1 MIPRGADSA
10 SHVPADSTGAAQT
23 IAAPAG
29 ACYAAAVPF
38 NHILGQATAIA
49 TLETALRGGRV
60 HHAYRFEGPDGTGK
74 ELAAFALAQ
83 ALVCN
88 AGEVLGCGRC
98 DACRRAV
105 TFSDERPRSPHHP
118 DVMIIER
125 AFYPPETFTPP
136 KNEATQVSIEQIR
149 TIVLAHAAYPAHE
162 GRARVFIVRRAEEL
176 SVGAANAMLKTL
188 EEPRNGT
195 HFILLTARP
204 DRLLDTIRS
213 RTLPVR
219 FAPLPDDVVRSILR
233 GHDVPEDRHD
243 LAVELA
249 AGSASLALE
258 LVDEERTALRDA
270 FVSEALA
277 AVSARDLG
285 PAVAFAESRDK
296 DKDQLKDDLRAL
308 AASLARQARQSV
320 DHAPRAAGIAA
331 KRYEAVAKAV
341 SNLDRNASA
350 PLTMIAMIQDMREA
364 LG

>member
-1 MIPRGADSA
+1 
-10 SHVPADSTGAAQT
+10 
-23 IAAPAG
+23 
-29 ACYAAAVPF
+29 VPF
-38 NHILGQATAIA
+38 NHIRGQATAVA
-49 TLETALRGGRV
+49 TLEKALRGGRV

-74 ELAAFALAQ
+74 ELAALALAQ
-83 ALVCN
+83 ALVCS
-88 AGEVLGCGRC
+88 GGDVLGCGIC

-105 TFSDERPRSPHHP
+105 TFSEERPRASHHP

-176 SVGAANAMLKTL
+176 SIGAANAMLKTL

-219 FAPLPDDVVRSILR
+219 FAPLPDEIVRSVLQAR
-233 GHDVPEDRHD
+233 GVPEERHA
-243 LAVELA
+243 LAIELA
-249 AGSASLALE
+249 GGSASLALE
-258 LVDEERTALRDA
+258 LADEERTVARDA
-270 FVSEALA
+270 FVAEALA

-285 PAVAFAESRDK
+285 AAVAFGESRDK

-320 DHAPRAAGIAA
+320 DSAPRTAGIAA

-341 SNLDRNASA
+341 VNLDRNASA
-350 PLTMIAMIQDMREA
+350 ALTMIAMIQDMREA

>member
-1 MIPRGADSA
+1 M
-10 SHVPADSTGAAQT
+10 
-23 IAAPAG
+23 
-29 ACYAAAVPF
+29 PF
-38 NHILGQATAIA
+38 THIRGQATAVA

-83 ALVCN
+83 ALVCT
-88 AGEVLGCGRC
+88 AGDPLGCGRC

-105 TFSDERPRSPHHP
+105 TFADEKPHSPLHP

-125 AFYPPETFTPP
+125 AFYPPEMFTPP
-136 KNEATQVSIEQIR
+136 KNETAQISIEQIR
-149 TIVLAHAAYPAHE
+149 TIVLAHAAYPSHE

-176 SVGAANAMLKTL
+176 SIGAANSLLKTL

-195 HFILLTARP
+195 HFILITARP
-204 DRLLDTIRS
+204 DRLLNTIRS

-233 GHDVPEDRHD
+233 DRNVPEDRHELAID
-243 LAVELA
+243 LAG
-249 AGSASLALE
+249 GSASLALE
-258 LVDEERTALRDA
+258 LVDEERTAARDA
-270 FVSEALA
+270 FVAEALA
-277 AVSARDLG
+277 AVNARDLG
-285 PAVAFAESRDK
+285 AAVAFGESRDK

-308 AASLARQARQSV
+308 AASLARLARQTV
-320 DHAPRAAGIAA
+320 DSAPRTAGVAA

-341 SNLDRNASA
+341 VNLDRNASA
-350 PLTMIAMIQDMREA
+350 ALTMISMIQDMREA

>member
-1 MIPRGADSA
+1 M
-10 SHVPADSTGAAQT
+10 
-23 IAAPAG
+23 
-29 ACYAAAVPF
+29 PF
-38 NHILGQATAIA
+38 THILGQATAVA
-49 TLETALRGGRV
+49 TLTAALRGGRV

-88 AGEVLGCGRC
+88 AGDVLGCGHC

-105 TFSDERPRSPHHP
+105 TFSEERPRSSHHP

-125 AFYPPETFTPP
+125 AFYPPDTFTPP
-136 KNEATQVSIEQIR
+136 KNETTQISIEQIR
-149 TIVLAHAAYPAHE
+149 TIVLAHASYPAHE
-162 GRARVFIVRRAEEL
+162 GRARVFLVRRAEEL
-176 SVGAANAMLKTL
+176 SIGAANALLKTL

-195 HFILLTARP
+195 HFILLTARA

-219 FAPLPDDVVRSILR
+219 FAPLPDEIVRSIL
-233 GHDVPEDRHD
+233 HKEKVPEERHD

-258 LVDEERTALRDA
+258 LVDEERTVARNAFIDA
-270 FVSEALA
+270 AMA
-277 AVSARDLG
+277 AVNTPYLG
-285 PAVAFAESRDK
+285 LAVAFSESLDK
-296 DKDQLKDDLRAL
+296 DKDVLKDDLRAL

-320 DHAPRAAGIAA
+320 NHAPRVAGVAA
-331 KRYEAVAKAV
+331 KRYEAVARAV
-341 SNLDRNASA
+341 VNLDRNAS
-350 PLTMIAMIQDMREA
+350 PSLTMVAMIQDMKEA

>member
-1 MIPRGADSA
+1 M
-10 SHVPADSTGAAQT
+10 
-23 IAAPAG
+23 
-29 ACYAAAVPF
+29 PF
-38 NHILGQATAIA
+38 THIRGQATAVA

-83 ALVCN
+83 ALVCT
-88 AGEVLGCGRC
+88 AGDPLGCGRC

-105 TFSDERPRSPHHP
+105 TFADEKPHSPLHP

-125 AFYPPETFTPP
+125 AFYPPEMFTPP
-136 KNEATQVSIEQIR
+136 KNETAQISIEQIR
-149 TIVLAHAAYPAHE
+149 TIVLAHAAYPSHE

-176 SVGAANAMLKTL
+176 SIGAANSLLKTL

-195 HFILLTARP
+195 HFILITARP
-204 DRLLDTIRS
+204 DRLLNTIRS

-233 GHDVPEDRHD
+233 DRNVPEDRHELAID
-243 LAVELA
+243 LAG
-249 AGSASLALE
+249 GSASLALE
-258 LVDEERTALRDA
+258 LVDEERMAARDA
-270 FVSEALA
+270 FVAEALA
-277 AVSARDLG
+277 AVNARDLG
-285 PAVAFAESRDK
+285 AAVAFGESRDK

-308 AASLARQARQSV
+308 AASLARLARQTV
-320 DHAPRAAGIAA
+320 DSAPRTAGVAA

-341 SNLDRNASA
+341 VNLDRNASA
-350 PLTMIAMIQDMREA
+350 ALTMISMIQDMREA

>member
-1 MIPRGADSA
+1 M
-10 SHVPADSTGAAQT
+10 
-23 IAAPAG
+23 
-29 ACYAAAVPF
+29 PF
-38 NHILGQATAIA
+38 DHILGQATAVA
-49 TLETALRGGRV
+49 TLTTALRGGRV

-74 ELAAFALAQ
+74 ERAAFALAQ
-83 ALVCN
+83 ALVCS
-88 AGEVLGCGRC
+88 AGDVLGCG
-98 DACRRAV
+98 ACSACKRAV
-105 TFSDERPRSPHHP
+105 TFSEERPRSPHHP

-136 KNEATQVSIEQIR
+136 KNETTQISIEQIR

-162 GRARVFIVRRAEEL
+162 GRARVFLLRRAEEL
-176 SVGAANAMLKTL
+176 SVGAANALLKTL
-188 EEPRNGT
+188 EEPRQGT

-204 DRLLDTIRS
+204 DRLLNTIRS

-219 FAPLPDDVVRSILR
+219 FGPLPDEVVRSVLR
-233 GHDVPEDRHD
+233 AHQIAEERHD
-243 LAVELA
+243 LAVEIA

-258 LVDEERTALRDA
+258 LVDEERTALREA

-285 PAVAFAESRDK
+285 AAVAFAESRDK

-308 AASLARQARQSV
+308 AASLARLARQSV
-320 DHAPRAAGIAA
+320 VSAPRTAGVAA

-341 SNLDRNASA
+341 ANLDRNASA

>member
-1 MIPRGADSA
+1 
-10 SHVPADSTGAAQT
+10 
-23 IAAPAG
+23 
-29 ACYAAAVPF
+29 VPF
-38 NHILGQATAIA
+38 NHILGQTTAVA

-83 ALVCN
+83 ALVCTET
-88 AGEVLGCGRC
+88 AKEPLGCGVC
-98 DACRRAV
+98 SACHRAV
-105 TFSDERPRSPHHP
+105 TLADEKPRSPLHP

-125 AFYPPETFTPP
+125 AFYPPEMFTPP
-136 KNEATQVSIEQIR
+136 RNETQQISIEQIR

-162 GRARVFIVRRAEEL
+162 GRSRVFIIRRAEEL
-176 SVGAANAMLKTL
+176 SVAAANALLKTL

-195 HFILLTARP
+195 HFILLTART
-204 DRLLDTIRS
+204 DRLLNTIRS

-233 GHDVPEDRHD
+233 ANQVPEARHE

-249 AGSASLALE
+249 GGSASLALE
-258 LVDEERTALRDA
+258 LVDEERTAARDA
-270 FVSEALA
+270 FVAEALA

-285 PAVAFAESRDK
+285 AAVAFGESRDK

-308 AASLARQARQSV
+308 AASLARQARLNV
-320 DHAPRAAGIAA
+320 DSAPRVAGVAA

-341 SNLDRNASA
+341 VNLDRNASA

>member
-1 MIPRGADSA
+1 MS
-10 SHVPADSTGAAQT
+10 
-23 IAAPAG
+23 
-29 ACYAAAVPF
+29 F
-38 NHILGQATAIA
+38 NHIRGQATAVA

-83 ALVCN
+83 ALVCS

-105 TFSDERPRSPHHP
+105 TFADERPRSPLHP

-125 AFYPPETFTPP
+125 AFYPPEMFTPP
-136 KNEATQVSIEQIR
+136 RNETQQVSIEQIR
-149 TIVLAHAAYPAHE
+149 TIVLAHAAYASHE
-162 GRARVFIVRRAEEL
+162 GRARVFILRRAEEL
-176 SVGAANAMLKTL
+176 SVAAANALLKTL

-195 HFILLTARP
+195 HFILLTARS
-204 DRLLDTIRS
+204 DRLLNTIRS

-219 FAPLPDDVVRSILR
+219 FAPLPDEVVRSVLR
-233 GHDVPEDRHD
+233 ARGVPEERHD

-249 AGSASLALE
+249 GGSASLALE
-258 LVDEERTALRDA
+258 LVDEERTAARDA
-270 FVSEALA
+270 FVAEALA

-285 PAVAFAESRDK
+285 AAVAFAETREK

-308 AASLARQARQSV
+308 AASLARQARQTV
-320 DHAPRAAGIAA
+320 DTAPRVAGIAA
-331 KRYEAVAKAV
+331 KRYEAVARAV
-341 SNLDRNASA
+341 VNLDRNASA

>member
-1 MIPRGADSA
+1 MYRN
-10 SHVPADSTGAAQT
+10 TGSSVQA
-23 IAAPAG
+23 IAAPAR
-29 ACYAAAVPF
+29 ACYAAGVAF
-38 NHILGQATAIA
+38 NHIRGQATAVA
-49 TLETALRGGRV
+49 TLETALRGNRV

-83 ALVCN
+83 ALVCS
-88 AGEVLGCGRC
+88 AGDVLGCGRC

-105 TFSDERPRSPHHP
+105 TFSEERPRSPHHP

-136 KNEATQVSIEQIR
+136 KNETQQISIEQIR

-162 GRARVFIVRRAEEL
+162 GRARVFILRRAEEL
-176 SVGAANAMLKTL
+176 SIGAANALLKTL

-204 DRLLDTIRS
+204 DRLLNTIRS

-219 FAPLPDDVVRSILR
+219 FAPLPDEVVRSVLR
-233 GHDVPEDRHD
+233 ARSIPEERHD

-258 LVDEERTALRDA
+258 LVDEERTVARDA

-277 AVSARDLG
+277 AVAAPNLG
-285 PAVAFAESRDK
+285 AAVAFGESREK

-308 AASLARQARQSV
+308 AASLAREARQCV
-320 DHAPRAAGIAA
+320 DTAPRQAGVAA

-341 SNLDRNASA
+341 VNLDRNASV
-350 PLTMIAMIQDMREA
+350 PLTMIAMIQDMRET
-364 LG
+364 LR

>member
-1 MIPRGADSA
+1 M
-10 SHVPADSTGAAQT
+10 
-23 IAAPAG
+23 
-29 ACYAAAVPF
+29 PF
-38 NHILGQATAIA
+38 NHIRGQATAVA

-83 ALVCN
+83 ALVCT
-88 AGEVLGCGRC
+88 GGDVLGCGRC
-98 DACRRAV
+98 SACARAV
-105 TFSDERPRSPHHP
+105 TFADEKPRSPLHP

-125 AFYPPETFTPP
+125 AFYPPEMFSPP
-136 KNEATQVSIEQIR
+136 KNETQQVSIEQIR

-162 GRARVFIVRRAEEL
+162 GRARVFILRRAEEL
-176 SVGAANAMLKTL
+176 SIAAANALLKTL
-188 EEPRNGT
+188 EEPRDGT
-195 HFILLTARP
+195 HFILLTART
-204 DRLLDTIRS
+204 DRLLNTIRS

-219 FAPLPDDVVRSILR
+219 FAPLPDDVVRSVLR
-233 GHDVPEDRHD
+233 ARGVPEARHE

-249 AGSASLALE
+249 GGSASLALE
-258 LVDEERTALRDA
+258 LVDEERTVARDA
-270 FVSEALA
+270 FVAEALA

-285 PAVAFAESRDK
+285 AAVAFAETRDK

-308 AASLARQARQSV
+308 AASLARQARQTV
-320 DHAPRAAGIAA
+320 DTAPRVAGVAA

-341 SNLDRNASA
+341 VNLDRNASA

>member
-1 MIPRGADSA
+1 M
-10 SHVPADSTGAAQT
+10 
-23 IAAPAG
+23 
-29 ACYAAAVPF
+29 PF
-38 NHILGQATAIA
+38 NHIRGQATAVA

-83 ALVCN
+83 ALVCTE
-88 AGEVLGCGRC
+88 GDVLGCGRC

-105 TFSDERPRSPHHP
+105 TFADGRPRSPLHP

-125 AFYPPETFTPP
+125 AFYPPEMFTPP
-136 KNEATQVSIEQIR
+136 KNETQQVSIEQIR

-162 GRARVFIVRRAEEL
+162 GRARVFILRRAEEL
-176 SVGAANAMLKTL
+176 SVAAANALLKTL

-195 HFILLTARP
+195 HFILLTARA
-204 DRLLDTIRS
+204 DRLLNTIRS

-219 FAPLPDDVVRSILR
+219 FAPLPDDVVRSVLR
-233 GHDVPEDRHD
+233 ARNIPEDRHE

-249 AGSASLALE
+249 GGSASLALE
-258 LVDEERTALRDA
+258 LVDEERTVARDA
-270 FVSEALA
+270 FVAEALA

-285 PAVAFAESRDK
+285 AAVAFAETRDK

-308 AASLARQARQSV
+308 AASLARQARQNV
-320 DHAPRAAGIAA
+320 DTAPRVAGVAA
-331 KRYEAVAKAV
+331 KRYEAVARAV
-341 SNLDRNASA
+341 VNLDRNASA

>member
-1 MIPRGADSA
+1 M
-10 SHVPADSTGAAQT
+10 
-23 IAAPAG
+23 
-29 ACYAAAVPF
+29 PF
-38 NHILGQATAIA
+38 NHIRGQATAVA
-49 TLETALRGGRV
+49 TLETALRAGRV

-83 ALVCN
+83 ALVCTEGD
-88 AGEVLGCGRC
+88 ALGCGRC
-98 DACRRAV
+98 SACIRAV
-105 TFSDERPRSPHHP
+105 TFAEERPRSSLHP

-136 KNEATQVSIEQIR
+136 KNEATQISIEQIR
-149 TIVLAHAAYPAHE
+149 TIVLVHASYPAHE
-162 GRARVFIVRRAEEL
+162 GRARVFIIRRAEEL
-176 SVGAANAMLKTL
+176 SIGAANALLKTL

-204 DRLLDTIRS
+204 DRLLNTIRS

-219 FAPLPDDVVRSILR
+219 FAPLPDEVVRSILR
-233 GHDVPEDRHD
+233 ARQIPEDRHE

-249 AGSASLALE
+249 GGSASLALE
-258 LVDEERTALRDA
+258 LVDEERTVARDA

-285 PAVAFAESRDK
+285 LAVAFAESRDK

-308 AASLARQARQSV
+308 AASLARVARASV
-320 DHAPRAAGIAA
+320 DSAPRTAGIAA

-341 SNLDRNASA
+341 VNLDRNASA